1 MLSTLFRRQPRNDV
15 QPTAV
20 ALPPETPYDPDL
32 VSALCIEHR
41 SLVMLLVKASNAAQH
56 QRYEDI
62 REILG
67 EFKAD
72 LRDHLKREGAEL
84 NPYLSAHLKGED
96 SRDALKDMRNNSLHI
111 ERAVEGLLKHY
122 SQYPVNE
129 KTVLRFEMELSG
141 VIEEFSER
149 LEREESS
156 FYTLY
161 LPRDSY

>member
-1 MLSTLFRRQPRNDV
+1 MLSTFFRRQPRIDAQLKV
-15 QPTAV
+15 GTA
-20 ALPPETPYDPDL
+20 LLEPSYDPGL

-41 SLVMLLVKASNAAQH
+41 SLVMMLVKASNAARR

-62 REILG
+62 REIL
-67 EFKAD
+67 EQFKTD

-84 NPYLSAHLKGED
+84 LPYLAAHLKGED
-96 SRDALKDMRNNSLHI
+96 NKDLLKDMRGNTLYI
-111 ERAVEGLLKHY
+111 ERAVDGFLKHY
-122 SQYPVNE
+122 AQYPVNE

-149 LEREESS
+149 LEREEAS

-161 LPRDSY
+161 LPRESY